1 MNLTFFSGVIFALP
15 SATMLEKL
23 KAFYAQFSFLRPS
36 DIASL
41 IKISRI
47 RSFEAGEVI
56 TQPGEKHYNFY
67 VVLKGLLRNHI
78 VSTEG
83 DECTMYLA
91 TEGMVIG
98 SARTTMRDEESHET
112 TMAVEATWAAVVD
125 GKRML
130 ELVDT
135 NHRILRF
142 YTESL
147 KVNFYEAVERIEFHA
162 VKTPEE
168 RYRYLLENRPELIQ
182 RVPQKYLASFIG
194 ITPVSL
200 SRIRARIK

>member
-1 MNLTFFSGVIFALP
+1 
-15 SATMLEKL
+15 MLENL

-41 IKISRI
+41 IQISKL

-56 TQPGEKHYNFY
+56 VQAGEKHYNFY

-83 DECTMYLA
+83 DECTIYLA

-112 TMAVEATWAAVVD
+112 TTAVEATWAAVVD
-125 GKRML
+125 GRRLL

-135 NHRILRF
+135 NHRILRM

-147 KVNFYEAVERIEFHA
+147 KVNFYEAIERIEFHA